1 MELDSRGWAGQNT
14 FMELLG
20 RVQNG
25 VIVLEGEPSLPEGAL
40 VTVLYSGVPTPQQPG
55 TRRPVQLPLVRSD
68 KPGSRRL
75 TADRLAE
82 ILDDDDV
89 PA

>member
-1 MELDSRGWAGQNT
+1 
-14 FMELLG
+14 MELLG

-40 VTVLYSGVPTPQQPG
+40 VTVFYPGVAAPG
-55 TRRPVQLPLVRSD
+55 TPGIHRPIQLPLVRSD
-68 KPGSRRL
+68 KPGSCQL
-75 TADRLAE
+75 TADRVAE

-89 PA
+89 SA